1 MFTKAIISSF
11 FLFHVVSA
19 IPFPQLANELPS
31 SVTHIAF
38 NEDTGHYIAFN
49 KDGSLY
55 GRYVAEKRSMVNL
68 DRRDSTCAPLSVEE
82 AETLPGWKNIVQ
94 YANNNWGDGSRNIV
108 TNPTEYVDYG
118 ALVCIQ
124 TETVELS
131 FTGEPTCQT
140 NNITTGGLLVGTSG
154 SVSLGVDQ
162 GFAAA
167 TTLTTTQASTI
178 GVDTSLSVKVGIPE
192 VADVTQTVTM
202 STSLTNTNSQAA
214 STTYNDVVSV
224 TITMDAPEGKTCN
237 AISSTNRC
245 TLQATGDVKYIAS
258 GWVWFNYE
266 SRKDGHYKWAVS
278 IEATNPNIDDRSS
291 TMKVTGSVE
300 ADTHV
305 AYSGE
310 CV

>member
-1 MFTKAIISSF
+1 
-11 FLFHVVSA
+11 SA

-38 NEDTGHYIAFN
+38 DEDTGHYIAFN

-68 DRRDSTCAPLSVEE
+68 DRRDSTCAPLSVGE
-82 AETLPGWKNIVQ
+82 AEALPGWKNVVQ
-94 YANNNWGDGSRNIV
+94 YANDNWGDGSRNIV

-118 ALVCIQ
+118 ALVCVQ

-167 TTLTTTQASTI
+167 TTLTTTRVFSLPSTI

-202 STSLTNTNSQAA
+202 STSLTN
-214 STTYNDVVSV
+214 DVVGV

-245 TLQATGDVKYIAS
+245 TLQATGNVRYIAS

-278 IEATNPNIDDRSS
+278 IEATNPDIDDRSS